1 MMNKR
6 VHVFTNTEDIEEE
19 EKEEEE
25 EEETFICNRPCIL
38 AFLS

>member
-1 MMNKR
+1 MMMNKR

-19 EKEEEE
+19 EEEE

>member
-1 MMNKR
+1 MMMNKR

-19 EKEEEE
+19 EEEEE

>member
-1 MMNKR
+1 MMMNKR
-6 VHVFTNTEDIEEE
+6 VHVFTNTEDIEE
-19 EKEEEE
+19 EEEE